1 MQHVEHMR
9 TAIRL
14 ARYALDHEE
23 TPVACIFVHTP
34 TGQVMAYGMN
44 DTNKSL
50 TGVAHAEFMGIDQ
63 IKVMLGSRGVI
74 DVFKDITLYVT
85 VEPCIM
91 CASALKQLGIGR
103 VVFGCGNERFG
114 GNGTVLSVNRD
125 TCTLAPKSSGGK
137 GYESIPGIL
146 RREAI
151 MLLRYFY
158 VRQNE
163 RAPNPRSKNDRVL
176 DKSTFP
182 PIEWSKYIDE
192 ESFVENFGDGYKAH
206 YVDGTDIFNDKVDWD
221 LIESHHD
228 DIIHELDG
236 QCKSFTLNVR
246 KKPRT

>member
-1 MQHVEHMR
+1 MQHVGYMR
-9 TAIRL
+9 TAVRL
-14 ARYALDHEE
+14 AKYALDHDE

-63 IKVMLGSRGVI
+63 IKAMVGSRGVV

-91 CASALKQLGIGR
+91 CASALKQLGIGK

-114 GNGTVLSVNRD
+114 GNGTVLSVNHD
-125 TCTLAPKSSGGK
+125 TCTLAARSKAAT

-146 RREAI
+146 RKEAI

-163 RAPNPRSKNDRVL
+163 KAPKPRSKSDRVL
-176 DKSTFP
+176 DKDTFP
-182 PIEWSKYIDE
+182 PMEWSKYIGE
-192 ESFVENFGDGYKAH
+192 ESFLENFGHDYKA
-206 YVDGTDIFNDKVDWD
+206 YYASGTDLFNDNVDWK
-221 LIESHHD
+221 LIESRHD
-228 DIIHELDG
+228 NIIQELND
-236 QCKSFTLNVR
+236 QCKSFKFNVQ
-246 KKPRT
+246 KKSKV

>member
-1 MQHVEHMR
+1 MQHVKHMR
-9 TAIRL
+9 TAVRL
-14 ARYALDHEE
+14 ARYALDHDE

-63 IKVMLGSRGVI
+63 IKAMLGSRGVV

-91 CASALKQLGIGR
+91 CASALKQLGIGK

-114 GNGTVLSVNRD
+114 GNGTVLSVNHD
-125 TCTLAPKSSGGK
+125 TCTLVPKNNSAA

-146 RREAI
+146 RKEAI

-163 RAPNPRSKNDRVL
+163 RAPKPRSKSDRVL
-176 DKSTFP
+176 DKNTFP
-182 PIEWSKYIDE
+182 PMEWSKYLNE
-192 ESFVENFGDGYKAH
+192 EAFIETFGDDYRTCFANK
-206 YVDGTDIFNDKVDWD
+206 VDLSSNSVDWD
-221 LIESHHD
+221 LIDSHQD
-228 DIIHELDG
+228 NIIQELEE
-236 QCKSFTLNVR
+236 QCKMFRFNVH
-246 KKPRT
+246 KKSKV